1 VPALA
6 QSTSLARLHS
16 TAAHLGITVLDAA
29 DDDGPWLG
37 DDSAAIVVGGDLIA
51 INPGLGDDG
60 LRADVLAMALAITWF
75 TSPRETGH
83 TGDITTASS
92 FILISRTRAAGPL
105 RGPGKLAAVIASQH
119 GRGTASAAFEYT
131 VPVFG

>member
-6 QSTSLARLHS
+6 QSTPLARLHS
-16 TAAHLGITVLDAA
+16 TAAHLGIIVLDAA

-37 DDSAAIVVGGDLIA
+37 DGSAAIVVGGDLIA
-51 INPGLGDDG
+51 VNPGLGDDG
-60 LRADVLAMALAITWF
+60 LRADVLAMALAVTWF

-83 TGDITTASS
+83 TGDITAASG
-92 FILISRTRAAGPL
+92 FILISRTRVAEPSH
-105 RGPGKLAAVIASQH
+105 GPGKLAAVIASQH
-119 GRGTASAAFEYT
+119 GRDTASAAFEYT

>member
-1 VPALA
+1 MPALEP
-6 QSTSLARLHS
+6 STPLARLHS
-16 TAAHLGITVLDAA
+16 TAAQLGIMVLDAA

-37 DDSAAIVVGGDLIA
+37 DDSAAIVVGGDVIA

-75 TSPRETGH
+75 ARPRETGH
-83 TGDITTASS
+83 TADITAASG
-92 FILISRTRAAGPL
+92 FILISRTRVAGPL

-119 GRGTASAAFEYT
+119 GRTTSAAFEYT